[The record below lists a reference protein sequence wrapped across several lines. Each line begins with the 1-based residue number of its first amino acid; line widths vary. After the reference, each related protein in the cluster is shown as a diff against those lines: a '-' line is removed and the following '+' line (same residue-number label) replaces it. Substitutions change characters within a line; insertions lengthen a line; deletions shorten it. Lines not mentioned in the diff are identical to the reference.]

1 MSEIFNIRKIVKE
14 NNSNGKLKRN
24 CVTPRCVNQKRSL
37 KNQEEKIELNQ
48 LPEELNQLPEELNQL
63 PEELNQQSEENKIN
77 LNEVFEEYSK
87 IDLNHIFEDEIPKIN
102 EDKTEIININIE
114 ENDGLSE
121 ESYDSI
127 LNLSD
132 DIDSDLVEKI
142 NTNNNLNKKMLS
154 VLFDDKNMQ
163 KELRKKINKSGF
175 GLIR

>member
-48 LPEELNQLPEELNQL
+48 LPEEFNNS
-63 PEELNQQSEENKIN
+63 SEENKIN
-77 LNEVFEEYSK
+77 LNEVFEEYNK
-87 IDLNHIFEDEIPKIN
+87 INLNHIFKDEISKIN
-102 EDKTEIININIE
+102 EEQTKIININIK
-114 ENDGLSE
+114 ENDVLSE

>member
-1 MSEIFNIRKIVKE
+1 MSEIFNSRKIVKE
-14 NNSNGKLKRN
+14 NNSSGKLKRN
-24 CVTPRCVNQKRSL
+24 CVTPRCINQKRSL

-48 LPEELNQLPEELNQL
+48 Q
-63 PEELNQQSEENKIN
+63 PEELNQQPEEFNESSEENKIN

-87 IDLNHIFEDEIPKIN
+87 IDLNHVFKDEISKIN
-102 EDKTEIININIE
+102 EEQTKIININIE

-121 ESYDSI
+121 DSYDSI

-132 DIDSDLVEKI
+132 DIDYDLIEKI

-154 VLFDDKNMQ
+154 VLFDDKNKQ
-163 KELRKKINKSGF
+163 KELKKKINKSGF

>member
-1 MSEIFNIRKIVKE
+1 MSEIFNSRKIIKE
-14 NNSNGKLKRN
+14 NNSIGKLKRN
-24 CVTPRCVNQKRSL
+24 CITPRCINQKRSL
-37 KNQEEKIELNQ
+37 NQEETIDLNQ
-48 LPEELNQLPEELNQL
+48 Q
-63 PEELNQQSEENKIN
+63 PEELNQQSEELNQSSEENKIN

-87 IDLNHIFEDEIPKIN
+87 IDLNQIFENEIPKIN
-102 EDKTEIININIE
+102 EDKTKIININIE
-114 ENDGLSE
+114 ENYGLSE